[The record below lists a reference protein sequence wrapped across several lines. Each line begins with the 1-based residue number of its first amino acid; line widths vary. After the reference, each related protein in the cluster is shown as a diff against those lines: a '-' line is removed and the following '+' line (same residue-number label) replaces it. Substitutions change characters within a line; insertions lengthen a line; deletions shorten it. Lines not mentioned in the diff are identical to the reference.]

1 MFRKLADCLSCG
13 KDHSDRGDDNNGPPS
28 QPVNAN
34 GGLIKEKE
42 EEASKAGLPARV
54 QRKRSSLSA
63 PSSPDPASTSQ
74 LSLREVESEPKPQN
88 LWVLAHKR
96 LSPEDQ
102 KCFEVGAQN
111 TMEKTIEEVL
121 DKIEERCREYSEG
134 GLQIRG
140 LHGKSI
146 NVQECFRGIIKS
158 ISQVQEL
165 IKNVASLDPT
175 GHASQAWTIVSVG
188 LTLVNNDIE
197 RRDAVM
203 GASGFLANTL
213 SYYAIIEKND
223 RNRQVD
229 SAEHIEEA
237 LVKVYTAILEY
248 TAEVYRASRENG
260 ADRARK
266 SVSALVDQPLK
277 RLKDAIEL
285 ERENVKEWT
294 ELGRNE
300 DQQKLNTRVLS
311 SLDLEIL
318 DWLSPTDQSGR
329 EQSAIYSKAQYDRT
343 SQTGDWF
350 LDSPEYQKWKAESGS
365 IMWLHGVVGCGKTV
379 LCSTIVADVLQACEC
394 DPTKRLAYWY
404 FTFDQNKQQ
413 VVDIMLRSVMR
424 QLCPHPVPESIVK
437 LWKEH
442 RQGREPTRTDLY
454 STLEQMV
461 ESCTGRVILILDALD
476 ECPEI
481 PGNPARGTLLQ
492 FLNSLIVRHKQTL
505 HILATSRPEPDIRSH
520 LSEHTAI
527 DIEKALSQD
536 VERFVNDR
544 LETGK
549 LAEWLNKNQPMKD
562 TIRKKLL
569 GIERPRFRWA
579 DLQIKSLERCNRPT
593 DIDKTLETL
602 PKDLSGTYRKI
613 LNDISEDD
621 RDAARTILIW
631 LAFSRGQ
638 LTLEFLATLV
648 NFIRPQG
655 VIDVCTT
662 DLITVSDN
670 FVRLAHFSV
679 KEFLVPSDISSETDW
694 YQFSASTGHF
704 TIANESLSRLLQT
717 DHNLTRDAAFDQPVL
732 VYAAKKLDFHLS
744 ELEQIG
750 LWPPEL
756 QESIAHLFDSSV
768 AYLNWVRIANDDRDF
783 SNDWYLSAD
792 NVEPPIFRASKLG
805 LIQVVE
811 SLLKNGA
818 DPLAPFYRT
827 LSNKK
832 NGLEAAAR
840 WGHLDVL
847 ELLVQTSTVIP
858 KNLACSIIRSIR
870 CGQER
875 EKVCKILALL
885 HEKASFYYDPEHSNT
900 IDKHIIAAA
909 ADNWWSGD
917 VLIQILLDWPTRGAV
932 YITRGVMRAVLHNT
946 KYGERIMQLL
956 LREQGT
962 HVYMTRNGI
971 NYMIEEGGFNP
982 DVVKI
987 VAEMRGH
994 EIQFNDRTVTCIV
1007 RYPSTEVLEL
1017 LLSNRDDVSITTEM
1031 LEAAARNWDGLG
1043 ALRLLLKKRA
1053 PTINITMEMLV
1064 AAAGNFSDGF
1074 EMMKLLLEE
1083 WSPDTPVGEEVI
1095 YKLAS
1100 NRYHGLEIMNLLL
1113 QNQQTGITISQEALA
1128 RAARWTDKEMLEV
1141 LVNNTESGVKIT
1153 PEILCAAAKNWKS
1166 AEAVMTYLLDLGGK
1180 DLEIPE
1186 NMLVSAA
1193 ENRFKGANILCLV
1206 LDRFPE
1212 VKVTDRVFEAA
1223 CGSQDSMSVLLKR
1236 FPNQFPKEIV
1246 IEKIATDTI
1255 SGYHALELLI
1265 HQGVIDIDQNLVEK
1279 LAGNSDALRTLIK
1292 FKPDFPVSHQTLL
1305 VAAESTICMDIVLF
1319 ACKMEFTITTDIV
1332 DAAVESTGIDE
1343 TRELCDFAVIRLL
1356 FGQYGSRFPI
1366 TEMVLTRAALHK
1378 NPYGALDYL
1387 LGKEPGVDL
1396 QRVWETVWQSD
1407 CSEVDKLG
1415 ASEVLLKRAGLEV
1428 TESMMENTAS
1438 RSVDYKD
1445 DFDDLVQ
1452 FSIREKI
1459 PMPGS
1464 ERAMWIV
1471 IQRFHDW
1478 RTVES
1483 FLEYK
1488 PDIRITLEQFYA
1500 LAGFESVPEG
1510 LIQTLLA
1517 RKDF

>member
-1 MFRKLADCLSCG
+1 
-13 KDHSDRGDDNNGPPS
+13 
-28 QPVNAN
+28 
-34 GGLIKEKE
+34 
-42 EEASKAGLPARV
+42 
-54 QRKRSSLSA
+54 
-63 PSSPDPASTSQ
+63 
-74 LSLREVESEPKPQN
+74 
-88 LWVLAHKR
+88 
-96 LSPEDQ
+96 
-102 KCFEVGAQN
+102 
-111 TMEKTIEEVL
+111 ME
-121 DKIEERCREYSEG
+121 
-134 GLQIRG
+134 
-140 LHGKSI
+140 
-146 NVQECFRGIIKS
+146 
-158 ISQVQEL
+158 
-165 IKNVASLDPT
+165 
-175 GHASQAWTIVSVG
+175 
-188 LTLVNNDIE
+188 
-197 RRDAVM
+197 
-203 GASGFLANTL
+203 ASGFLANTL

-300 DQQKLNTRVLS
+300 G

-365 IMWLHGVVGCGKTV
+365 IMWLHGV
-379 LCSTIVADVLQACEC
+379 DVLQACEC

-454 STLEQMV
+454 STFEQMV
-461 ESCTGRVILILDALD
+461 ESCTGRIILILDALD
-476 ECPEI
+476 ECPET
-481 PGNPARGTLLQ
+481 PENSARGTLLQ
-492 FLNSLIVRHKQTL
+492 FLNRLIARHKQTL
-505 HILATSRPEPDIRSH
+505 HILATSRPEYDILCH
-520 LSEHTAI
+520 LSKHTAI
-527 DIEKALSQD
+527 DIEEALSQD

-544 LETGK
+544 LVTGK
-549 LAEWLNKNQPMKD
+549 LAEWLNKNQPMKEK
-562 TIRKKLL
+562 IQKKLL

-579 DLQIKSLERCNRPT
+579 DLQIKSLERCTTQKAINN
-593 DIDKTLETL
+593 TLETL
-602 PKDLSGTYRKI
+602 PKDLSGTYSKI
-613 LNDISEDD
+613 LNDMSEDD

-631 LAFSRGQ
+631 VTFSRDQ
-638 LTLEFLATLV
+638 LTLEFLAKLV
-648 NFIRPQG
+648 NFIQPQG

-662 DLITVSDN
+662 DLITVSDD

-679 KEFLVPSDISSETDW
+679 KEFLAPADISSETDW

-704 TIANESLSRLLQT
+704 TIANESISLLLQT
-717 DHNLTRDAAFDQPVL
+717 KDNLTRDTAFDQPVL
-732 VYAAKKLDFHLS
+732 VYAAKYLHFHLS
-744 ELEQIG
+744 ELEQLG
-750 LWPPEL
+750 FWPPEL
-756 QESIAHLFDSSV
+756 HESIAHLFDSSV

-792 NVEPPIFRASKLG
+792 KLEPPIFRASRMG
-805 LIQVVE
+805 LIRVVE

-827 LSNKK
+827 LSGKK
-832 NGLEAAAR
+832 NGLEAAAQ

-847 ELLVQTSTVIP
+847 GLLVQTSTVIP
-858 KNLACSIIRSIR
+858 KNLVCSIIKFIR

-875 EKVCKILALL
+875 ERVCKILASL
-885 HEKASFYYDPEHSNT
+885 HEKSSFYYDPEHSKT

-909 ADNWWSGD
+909 AANWWSAD

-946 KYGERIMQLL
+946 KHSERIMQLL

-962 HVYMTRNGI
+962 HPDVYMTRDGI
-971 NYMIEEGGFNP
+971 NYMIDMGMFNP

-987 VAEMRGH
+987 VVEMRGH
-994 EIQFNDRTVTCIV
+994 EIPFNDRTVKCIV
-1007 RYPSTEVLEL
+1007 RYTSTAVLEL
-1017 LLSNRDDVSITTEM
+1017 LMSNRDDVSITPEM
-1031 LEAAARNWDGLG
+1031 LEAVAGSEHGLG
-1043 ALRLLLKKRA
+1043 AFRLLKRKA
-1053 PTINITMEMLV
+1053 PTINITRKMLV
-1064 AAAGNFSDGF
+1064 AAAENVHDGF
-1074 EMMKLLLEE
+1074 EIMKLLLEE

-1095 YKLAS
+1095 YGLAS
-1100 NRYHGLEIMNLLL
+1100 NRYQGLEIMNLLL
-1113 QNQQTGITISQEALA
+1113 QRQQTGIAISQKVLA
-1128 RAARWTDKEMLEV
+1128 RAARFTNREMLEV
-1141 LVNNTESGVKIT
+1141 LVNNTESGIKIT
-1153 PEILCAAAKNWKS
+1153 PKILCAAVDNWQS
-1166 AEAVMTYLLDLGGK
+1166 AEAVMTYLFDLGGK

-1186 NMLVSAA
+1186 NVLVSAA
-1193 ENRFKGANILCLV
+1193 KNTAEGANVLSLV

-1212 VKVTDRVFEAA
+1212 AKVTDRVFEAA
-1223 CGSQDSMSVLLKR
+1223 CESQDSMSVLLRR

-1255 SGYHALELLI
+1255 VYGFHALELLI

-1279 LAGNSDALRTLIK
+1279 LAGNSRALRILLQL
-1292 FKPDFPVSHQTLL
+1292 KPDFPVSHQTLL
-1305 VAAESTICMDIVLF
+1305 VAAAKSTSCMDIVLF
-1319 ACKMEFTITTDIV
+1319 ACKMEFAITADIV
-1332 DAAVESTGIDE
+1332 DAALKS
-1343 TRELCDFAVIRLL
+1343 CDFTVIRLL
-1356 FGQYGSRFPI
+1356 FDQYGSRFPI

-1378 NPYGALDYL
+1378 NPYGALDFL

-1445 DFDDLVQ
+1445 DFDDLIQ

-1471 IQRFHDW
+1471 IERFHDW
-1478 RTVES
+1478 QTVES

-1488 PDIRITLEQFYA
+1488 PDIRIPLQQFYA
-1500 LAGFESVPEG
+1500 LAGYESVPGG